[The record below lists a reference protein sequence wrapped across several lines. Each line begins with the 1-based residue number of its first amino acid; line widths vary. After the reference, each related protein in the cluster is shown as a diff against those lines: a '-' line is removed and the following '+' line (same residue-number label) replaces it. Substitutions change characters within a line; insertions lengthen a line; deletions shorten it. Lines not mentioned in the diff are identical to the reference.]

1 MQITFW
7 RKMESK
13 TLYEKLKKYFA
24 EKAFRIKIFDCQCL
38 PQQFLEQLCTP
49 FIITEIITLLTPAY
63 KASLRIYICRLLLL
77 LSLIHI

>member
-1 MQITFW
+1 
-7 RKMESK
+7 MESK

-77 LSLIHI
+77 DA